1 MFNITNQNNN
11 SKTFS
16 DEELQQINILIE
28 NLDYETA
35 RLLLLNRLNKN
46 ENDVAALDLLSD
58 VLLNIGQEPEAL
70 KVLIDIFK
78 VRS

>member
-1 MFNITNQNNN
+1 MLNITNQDNN